1 MRRLRAK
8 GRSALN
14 RWGHQKPWTPPTE
27 KGEEQCDMGPAKL
40 RAYWDEVEAEL
51 RPLLELAQQQP

>member
-1 MRRLRAK
+1 
-8 GRSALN
+8 
-14 RWGHQKPWTPPTE
+14 
-27 KGEEQCDMGPAKL
+27 MGPAKL